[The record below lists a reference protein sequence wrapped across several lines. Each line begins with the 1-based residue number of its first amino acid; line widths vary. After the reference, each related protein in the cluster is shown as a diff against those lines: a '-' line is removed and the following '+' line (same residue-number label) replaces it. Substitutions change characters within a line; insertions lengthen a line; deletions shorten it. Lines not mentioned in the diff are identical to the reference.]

1 MRDVKDCPI
10 YTSETMKEHLGIREG
25 IQDVGEKVVEK
36 VARDRNEGSM
46 GTMKWVMGL
55 NTMVLFLIF

>member
-46 GTMKWVMGL
+46 GTMK
-55 NTMVLFLIF
+55 

>member
-1 MRDVKDCPI
+1 
-10 YTSETMKEHLGIREG
+10 MKEHLGTREG

-46 GTMKWVMGL
+46 GIMK
-55 NTMVLFLIF
+55 